1 MNRNFRAS
9 KFFKI
14 LFFAVVFLTV
24 FSAIV
29 MLLWNNIL
37 AGVLH
42 VSTITFWQALGIFVL
57 SKILFGGF
65 RGGSGPWGRH
75 RWKHDL
81 RNRWANMTPEEREK
95 FKQELKD
102 RCRGRFGRDTQKDS
116 GRFEEQSEPV
126 K

>member
-1 MNRNFRAS
+1 MNKHFRAS

-14 LFFAVVFLTV
+14 FFFAIVFLAG

-65 RGGSGPWGRH
+65 RGGPWGRH
-75 RWKHDL
+75 QWKH
-81 RNRWANMTPEEREK
+81 NMHQRWANMTPEEREK
-95 FKQELKD
+95 FKQEWKD
-102 RCRGRFGRDTQKDS
+102 RCRGRFRDGDRFKDS
-116 GRFEEQSEPV
+116 DHFEQQNEPI

>member
-1 MNRNFRAS
+1 MKKNFRAS
-9 KFFKI
+9 TFFKI
-14 LFFAVVFLTV
+14 LFFAVLFLGG

-42 VSTITFWQALGIFVL
+42 VSVITFWQALGIFVL

-65 RGGSGPWGRH
+65 HGGGRWGRH
-75 RWKHDL
+75 QRWKH
-81 RNRWANMTPEEREK
+81 NMHQRWVNMTPEEREK
-95 FKQELKD
+95 FKQEWKNRCGD
-102 RCRGRFGRDTQKDS
+102 RFGGRFKDS
-116 GRFEEQSEPV
+116 DHFEEQSEPI

>member
-1 MNRNFRAS
+1 MKKNFSAS

-14 LFFAVVFLTV
+14 LFFAIIFLGG

-42 VSTITFWQALGIFVL
+42 VSMINFWQALGIFVL

-65 RGGSGPWGRH
+65 HGGPWGRH
-75 RWKHDL
+75 QHWKHNM
-81 RNRWANMTPEEREK
+81 RQRWANMTPEEREK
-95 FKQELKD
+95 FKQELKN
-102 RCRGRFGRDTQKDS
+102 RCSPGRFKDS
-116 GRFEEQSEPV
+116 DRFEEQSEPV